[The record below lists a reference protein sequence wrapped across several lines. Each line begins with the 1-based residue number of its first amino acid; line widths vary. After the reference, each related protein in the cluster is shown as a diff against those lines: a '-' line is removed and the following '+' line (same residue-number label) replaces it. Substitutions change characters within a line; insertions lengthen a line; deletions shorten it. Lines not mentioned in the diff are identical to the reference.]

1 MAPHKARKS
10 SISVSQRVQDFHR
23 TVLRDFRTDRQ
34 VEAVLMPA
42 VALMGLL
49 SELAEE
55 GSPHIREKAGKSLRG
70 LVNVGNLVLKKL
82 KIPESE

>member
-1 MAPHKARKS
+1 
-10 SISVSQRVQDFHR
+10 
-23 TVLRDFRTDRQ
+23 
-34 VEAVLMPA
+34 MPA